1 MSVTSVTP
9 VDPSAVRAAAQ
20 AALND
25 RLAHIDTIVTA
36 QNDRAAAADEV
47 RAAQAREAA
56 LAAAETAAFRAAVAG
71 GWTVTELRKAGL
83 SVPDSVA
90 RPSKRAART
99 TGGRGR
105 GADTASGRPRDTTAP
120 AVETTDDAARTAV
133 DESSAA

>member
-1 MSVTSVTP
+1 MSVTTVTP
-9 VDPSAVRAAAQ
+9 VDPSAVRAAAE

-25 RLAHIDTIVTA
+25 RLTHIDTIVTA

-47 RAAQAREAA
+47 RAAQAREAS
-56 LAAAETAAFRAAVAG
+56 LAAAETAAFRTAVAG
-71 GWTVTELRKAGL
+71 GWTVAELRKAGL

-105 GADTASGRPRDTTAP
+105 GTDTASGRPQDTSTP
-120 AVETTDDAARTAV
+120 AVETTADAEQTAV